1 MKKRDYETSF
11 TKGQPLRVLLLEDDP
26 DHAKL
31 WMLALERGGYSVT
44 GDVVA
49 TRAEFSQCL
58 DTKEYDII
66 LSDYQLP
73 GWTGL
78 KALELVKERGL
89 EIPFIL
95 VTGEASEKTA
105 LEVIDRGADDYLFK
119 DQLNR
124 LVLTVRRVM
133 REQRL
138 VRERRQAAV
147 EKEKLIAQLREAA
160 EEVRRLNGML
170 PICMGCKRILDA
182 KGRWHRIE
190 MFIQKHSRG
199 QVSPCICPECST
211 DITARAKARS
221 RPPTRGEH
229 Y

>member
-1 MKKRDYETSF
+1 MKRRDYETSF
-11 TKGQPLRVLLLEDDP
+11 TKGQPLRVLILEDDP
-26 DHAKL
+26 DHATL
-31 WMLALERGGYSVT
+31 WLIALEKGGYTVK
-44 GDVVA
+44 GDIAA
-49 TRAEFSQCL
+49 TRAEFSHCL
-58 DTKEYDII
+58 DTNEYDII

-78 KALELVKERGL
+78 KALELMKDREL
-89 EIPFIL
+89 EIPFVL

-119 DQLNR
+119 DDLNR

-147 EKEKLIAQLREAA
+147 EKEKLIGQLREAA

-182 KGRWHRIE
+182 KGHWHRIE
-190 MFIQKHSRG
+190 LFIQKHSRG
-199 QVSPCICPECST
+199 QVSPCICPECSAN
-211 DITARAKARS
+211 ITARTKARP

>member
-1 MKKRDYETSF
+1 MKRRDYETSF

-26 DHAKL
+26 DHARL
-31 WMLALERGGYSVT
+31 WLLALEKGGYSVK
-44 GDVVA
+44 GDIVA
-49 TRAEFSQCL
+49 TRAEFSHCL
-58 DTKEYDII
+58 DTAEYDIV

-89 EIPFIL
+89 EIPFVL

-119 DQLNR
+119 DDLNR

-133 REQRL
+133 RELRL
-138 VRERRQAAV
+138 VRERRQAAL

-182 KGRWHRIE
+182 KGQWHRIE
-190 MFIQKHSRG
+190 LFIQKHSRG

-211 DITARAKARS
+211 NITARAKSRS

>member
-1 MKKRDYETSF
+1 MKRRDYETSF
-11 TKGQPLRVLLLEDDP
+11 TKGQLLRVLLLEDDP

-31 WMLALERGGYSVT
+31 WLIALEKGGYSVK
-44 GDVVA
+44 GDIAA
-49 TRAEFSQCL
+49 TRAEFSHCL
-58 DTKEYDII
+58 DTDEYDII

-78 KALELVKERGL
+78 KALEAVKERGL
-89 EIPFIL
+89 EIPFVL

-119 DQLNR
+119 DQINR

-147 EKEKLIAQLREAA
+147 EKEKLIAQLREKCGDF
-160 EEVRRLNGML
+160 R
-170 PICMGCKRILDA
+170 
-182 KGRWHRIE
+182 
-190 MFIQKHSRG
+190 
-199 QVSPCICPECST
+199 
-211 DITARAKARS
+211 
-221 RPPTRGEH
+221 
-229 Y
+229 